1 MVAPTGELDAPGG
14 PPLPT
19 GVPAAQIAGRSP
31 WYLAWLR
38 LRRNK
43 IALACGVLI
52 VLFCLAAPLWAEHV
66 AHTGPNDNHITD
78 KVVIDGKETDVVAPD
93 GTPIGPGLHG
103 RFLLG
108 ADQNGRDV
116 LVRLMYG
123 GRTSIYIGLAA
134 AAGLTR
140 YLSAMLYGLTPLDA
154 ATYAAVASTFIAVAA
169 LACYAPAR
177 LATKVDPAVALRC
190 D

>member
-1 MVAPTGELDAPGG
+1 MVAPLGELEIPGE

-31 WYLAWLR
+31 WFLAWLR

-43 IALACGVLI
+43 LALASGVVFVLI
-52 VLFCLAAPLWAEHV
+52 VLCCLGAPLWAEHV

-78 KVVIDGKETDVVAPD
+78 TVMIDGRETNVVAPD

-103 RFLLG
+103 QFLLG

-116 LVRLMYG
+116 MVRLLYG

-134 AAGLTR
+134 AAVTTGLP
-140 YLSAMLYGLTPLDA
+140 ALTNN
-154 ATYAAVASTFIAVAA
+154 
-169 LACYAPAR
+169 AR
-177 LATKVDPAVALRC
+177 T
-190 D
+190 